1 MLEDTIKELTREV
14 RNLTAIISHL
24 RTHELKGH
32 NPQADDLSIVATEV
46 ANEPEPQ
53 PEQVLDRDE
62 LQALCLRLVKEGK
75 ASKEQ
80 VKALTAMHGGKLLK
94 DIPDAN
100 LPAFAAE
107 LRGLDQ

>member
-1 MLEDTIKELTREV
+1 MLEETIKELTREV

-24 RTHELKGH
+24 RTNELQGH
-32 NPQADDLSIVATEV
+32 NPQADDLGIVATEV
-46 ANEPEPQ
+46 VNEPEPE
-53 PEQVLDRDE
+53 PALDRDE

-75 ASKEQ
+75 ATKEQ
-80 VKALTAMHGGKLLK
+80 VKELTAKHGGKLLK

-100 LPAFAAE
+100 LPAFTAE